1 MHDSNE
7 LPVLFNPPPTVT
19 LIPICLVCMYYVA
32 FHFNHLPHNTLPHTL
47 SLKHTFLHTFLQCT
61 HLLNSHILPP
71 PFFTHTPSLHPHTQ
85 NPFIFTPK
93 HPPSS
98 LPHDLLPHYTYLNP
112 NQQELSELHSDELQQ
127 LGHSLRSEAESNL
140 SQLRASLEREREER
154 EEEQTR
160 MHKMEI
166 EVERGGKK
174 RKE

>member
-1 MHDSNE
+1 MIAMNFQCSS
-7 LPVLFNPPPTVT
+7 
-19 LIPICLVCMYYVA
+19 I
-32 FHFNHLPHNTLPHTL
+32 HLPHSHIDTYLPSMYYYPSYSSPSTQRTPTHPL
-47 SLKHTFLHTFLQCT
+47 SQTYFLHTFLQCT

-98 LPHDLLPHYTYLNP
+98 LPHALLPHLNP
-112 NQQELSELHSDELQQ
+112 KQQELSELHSDELQQ
-127 LGHSLRSEAESNL
+127 LEHSLRSEAESNL

-154 EEEQTR
+154 EEEQAR

-174 RKE
+174 RRE